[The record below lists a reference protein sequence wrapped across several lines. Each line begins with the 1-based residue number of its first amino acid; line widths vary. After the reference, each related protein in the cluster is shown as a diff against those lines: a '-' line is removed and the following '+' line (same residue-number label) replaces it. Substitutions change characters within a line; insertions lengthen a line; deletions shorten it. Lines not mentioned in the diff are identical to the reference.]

1 LLDLYP
7 YATTSAIYIAVA
19 DSSLIRKENADHF
32 EAWIDRMIAAAK
44 GFQDWNNAAFKI
56 MNSPRP
62 PVLVMYRLNQLS
74 Q

>member
-1 LLDLYP
+1 LLDLYS
-7 YATTSAIYIAVA
+7 YATTSPIYIVVA
-19 DSSLIRKENADHF
+19 DSSLIPKENAAHF
-32 EAWIDRMIAAAK
+32 ESWIDRMIAAAK
-44 GFQDWNNAAFKI
+44 GFQGWNNAAFKI